1 MWHRGM
7 NNWTWEESTLLL
19 EIVDVKLPL
28 GYEEWRDISTKC
40 NNFHRQLSTFT
51 DTLDRDAF
59 CCKV

>member
-40 NNFHRQLSTFT
+40 NNFHR
-51 DTLDRDAF
+51 
-59 CCKV
+59 